1 MIAGIIIMALGMF
14 FVAGLV
20 AACIKLEE
28 TNKTPE
34 ERMRDDEEQAEW
46 IRRWI
51 DQKSKLP

>member
-1 MIAGIIIMALGMF
+1 MIAGIIIMALGLF

-46 IRRWI
+46 IRWWK
-51 DQKSKLP
+51 DQQNKLP